1 MIWKAL
7 LSEQVSEKKGGG
19 DECQTDLLKGVVA
32 LGRDKSK
39 LENKWNLNK
48 DENIFISKTL
58 QILPLKLWPVSFE
71 HSMMY

>member
-1 MIWKAL
+1 MMIWKAL
-7 LSEQVSEKKGGG
+7 LSEQVSEKRG
-19 DECQTDLLKGVVA
+19 DECQTNSLKGVFA

-39 LENKWNLNK
+39 LENRWNLNK

-58 QILPLKLWPVSFE
+58 QILPLILWPVGPE